1 MPLVD
6 SRLKSQ
12 LEGSGLRYEASS
24 HYLRGVLD
32 LPNGRSQ
39 IFLIDPT
46 TDQVGDHDDHDI
58 LSPIADLAA
67 YESQIKRKAFE
78 LLRFSGTRRL
88 GHVCV
93 IGTTLVFKA
102 DCSASVSPRAFRSV
116 VEAVCK
122 VADALEKA
130 LTNGSDNF

>member
-6 SRLKSQ
+6 ARLMKQ
-12 LEGSGLRYEASS
+12 LKGSGLSYEASS
-24 HYLRGVLD
+24 YYLRGVLT
-32 LPNGRSQ
+32 LPGGRSQ

-46 TDQVGDHDDHDI
+46 TDKVGEHEDHDI
-58 LSPIADLAA
+58 LSPIADLAV
-67 YESQIKRKAFE
+67 YESQVKRTAFE
-78 LLRFSGTRRL
+78 LLKFSGTRRL

-93 IGTTLVFKA
+93 VGTTLVFKA
-102 DCSASVSPRAFRSV
+102 DCAAIASPQAFRSV

-122 VADALEKA
+122 VADAIEKA